1 MRFIR
6 CVCLVC
12 GLCLVIAACS
22 SSPNQVAPS
31 ATTPPG
37 IYPETTQTSPTP
49 EATPLSLGASLLKSL
64 PKCDGILVLDNPV
77 KFDWPNI
84 DERLQELSDALW
96 GYYSCPGPQAEVAAF
111 YRNQMP
117 KPPNN
122 MDETNWVERAEG
134 SVGVYY
140 NGASTW
146 IYLWVVPQP
155 EDAQKSYVIVAESL
169 DPVQGQCRLDRPLF
183 TSDLIEWVTKW
194 SLE

>member
-1 MRFIR
+1 MKFIR
-6 CVCLVC
+6 CVFLACSVCLV
-12 GLCLVIAACS
+12 LVACS
-22 SSPNQVAPS
+22 NTTESTESSV
-31 ATTPPG
+31 TIPPA
-37 IYPETTQTSPTP
+37 INPEAAQTSQTP

-64 PKCDGILVLDNPV
+64 PKCDGIQVLDEPM

-84 DERLQELSDALW
+84 DERLQELEGALW
-96 GYYSCPGPQAEVAAF
+96 GYYSCPGPQVEVAAF
-111 YRNQMP
+111 YRSQMP

-169 DPVQGQCRLDRPLF
+169 DPVQGQCMLDQPFFISDSNGWETQGRL
-183 TSDLIEWVTKW
+183 E
-194 SLE
+194 